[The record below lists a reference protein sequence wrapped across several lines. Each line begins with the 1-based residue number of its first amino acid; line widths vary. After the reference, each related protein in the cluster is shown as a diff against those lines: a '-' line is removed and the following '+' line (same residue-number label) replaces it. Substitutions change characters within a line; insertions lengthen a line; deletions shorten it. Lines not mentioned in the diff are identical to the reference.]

1 MPEQKQHPGTEKLL
15 RDDFSPPVLWDN
27 PELDQGLSEVRR
39 VLTESAGH
47 SSPLIYDSLKH
58 LIEGGGKLLRPAL
71 VLLSGWYGGKNA
83 DQLTRLA
90 ASVEMMH
97 MATLVHDD
105 ILDDSPFRRGNPALH
120 VTMGIKTALLMGDYL
135 FARSFSLLE
144 EIIDNA
150 PGIKT
155 AKAIERICEGEIDQN
170 HQRYSLDSSLRGYL
184 RRIGSKT
191 AALITASLYLGASHG
206 GCNEMDIQRFRR
218 FGYNLGMAF
227 QIVDDLLD
235 FEGSQAAT
243 GKPVA
248 RDMENGIFTAPVIF
262 TLESSSGEELRAILS
277 SPPYSDSALKAANRL
292 VHQRG
297 GIDKTRRLA
306 ARYSQRAADEA
317 SGLEEGLTRKL
328 LSDLTGKLLVRTA

>member
-1 MPEQKQHPGTEKLL
+1 
-15 RDDFSPPVLWDN
+15 
-27 PELDQGLSEVRR
+27 
-39 VLTESAGH
+39 
-47 SSPLIYDSLKH
+47 
-58 LIEGGGKLLRPAL
+58 
-71 VLLSGWYGGKNA
+71 
-83 DQLTRLA
+83 
-90 ASVEMMH
+90 
-97 MATLVHDD
+97 
-105 ILDDSPFRRGNPALH
+105 
-120 VTMGIKTALLMGDYL
+120 
-135 FARSFSLLE
+135 
-144 EIIDNA
+144 
-150 PGIKT
+150 
-155 AKAIERICEGEIDQN
+155 
-170 HQRYSLDSSLRGYL
+170 
-184 RRIGSKT
+184 
-191 AALITASLYLGASHG
+191 
-206 GCNEMDIQRFRR
+206 MDIQRFRR

-317 SGLEEGLTRKL
+317 SGLKEGLTRKL

>member
-150 PGIKT
+150 PG
-155 AKAIERICEGEIDQN
+155 
-170 HQRYSLDSSLRGYL
+170 
-184 RRIGSKT
+184 
-191 AALITASLYLGASHG
+191 
-206 GCNEMDIQRFRR
+206 
-218 FGYNLGMAF
+218 
-227 QIVDDLLD
+227 
-235 FEGSQAAT
+235 
-243 GKPVA
+243 
-248 RDMENGIFTAPVIF
+248 
-262 TLESSSGEELRAILS
+262 
-277 SPPYSDSALKAANRL
+277 
-292 VHQRG
+292 
-297 GIDKTRRLA
+297 
-306 ARYSQRAADEA
+306 
-317 SGLEEGLTRKL
+317 
-328 LSDLTGKLLVRTA
+328 